1 MRRIAVVSK
10 DGRPLMPTKESRA
23 NRWVKGGK
31 AIRKWSKLGFWY
43 VQLTRV
49 YSCPLV
55 AKFVFSLIWTLDK
68 GTSLATE

>member
-10 DGRPLMPTKESRA
+10 DDRPLMPAKESRA

-43 VQLTRV
+43 VQLTYDPEDPKYQAV
-49 YSCPLV
+49 GLFEDPGSM
-55 AKFVFSLIWTLDK
+55 FGGI
-68 GTSLATE
+68 